1 MKKIFAIIL
10 SVAML
15 ATMSVTAFAVEG
27 NGTINTVDGSQ
38 QIDIT
43 AKYNAGLELTTVYKV
58 DVEWGS
64 MEFTYTEPSAGV
76 WNPETHQYD
85 GRVYQGFWSHEAD
98 SNKITVTNHS
108 NAAVTVNFAVQLPS
122 GIYGNFTNVDNETI
136 TSLSLDSAVYTAVDE
151 APTAVAYFNV
161 TNGMINIPGKL
172 GTITITIE

>member
-1 MKKIFAIIL
+1 MKKLFAIII

-15 ATMSVTAFAVEG
+15 ATMSVTAFAADG
-27 NGTINTVDGSQ
+27 NGSVNTAGGSQ
-38 QIDIT
+38 NIDIT
-43 AKYNAGLELTTVYKV
+43 ANFNQGVEQAAVYKV

-76 WNPETHQYD
+76 WNPETHQYE
-85 GRVYQGFWSHEAD
+85 GKVYQGFWSHEAD

-108 NAAVTVNFAVQLPS
+108 NAEVTVNFAVELPS

-136 TSLSLDSAVYTAVDE
+136 TSLSLASAEYTAVTE

-161 TNGMINIPGKL
+161 TGGMINIPGKL